1 MNTFSACV
9 DAAFQRAKTLLWPI
23 QKNVWLKLFVLF
35 LFTGGCGSYVGNI
48 GNVKSFKDLSKNNTG
63 PTQAAPAAPDKDTMV
78 ITSQAVSEFIAE
90 VKGVIKS
97 AWEKYR
103 LYVYAA
109 AAVFFMFLIFFFVVG
124 IWFTSRLEVTLISIL
139 REGIV
144 EIGRHWRQTESLGWS
159 LFVFRL
165 WIYALCA
172 IVFLP
177 LIGVGLGGIAYAIK
191 HSMTALAVLF
201 GLGMFFLVVVTI
213 VTSLALWALMKFLP
227 AVMCEF
233 NESPRSGARRLWQW
247 LSTQPGSALSGV
259 FLYILVSV
267 AVGVAVAIALVLLV
281 LALVFMAV
289 LLSLALALIIKGTV
303 AKGILVVV
311 GMTAAVIFAA
321 FLMMMGSVPAG
332 TFLTYLRIELIAR
345 ALSRTP
351 QSSPHAA
358 A

>member
-233 NESPRSGARRLWQW
+233 NESPRSGARRMWFAGNRFRSRWSGRNCSSRASRKSYCRRGCRGVQSGSRRDGWQ
-247 LSTQPGSALSGV
+247 S
-259 FLYILVSV
+259 
-267 AVGVAVAIALVLLV
+267 
-281 LALVFMAV
+281 
-289 LLSLALALIIKGTV
+289 
-303 AKGILVVV
+303 
-311 GMTAAVIFAA
+311 
-321 FLMMMGSVPAG
+321 
-332 TFLTYLRIELIAR
+332 R
-345 ALSRTP
+345 ALSPFSSVRTRVY
-351 QSSPHAA
+351 SRARLA
-358 A
+358 

>member
-1 MNTFSACV
+1 MPSK
-9 DAAFQRAKTLLWPI
+9 RAEQGPSSPAVSKPTPQAVNQFIADNKPKVLAYW
-23 QKNVWLKLFVLF
+23 QKIKPFLFLAIAGFIVVGLF
-35 LFTGGCGSYVGNI
+35 LFV
-48 GNVKSFKDLSKNNTG
+48 
-63 PTQAAPAAPDKDTMV
+63 A
-78 ITSQAVSEFIAE
+78 
-90 VKGVIKS
+90 GV
-97 AWEKYR
+97 W
-103 LYVYAA
+103 L
-109 AAVFFMFLIFFFVVG
+109 
-124 IWFTSRLEVTLISIL
+124 TSRLEVTLISIL

-159 LFVFRL
+159 LFLFRL
-165 WIYALCA
+165 WIYVLCA
-172 IVFLP
+172 IIFLP
-177 LIGVGLGGIAYAIK
+177 LIGGGLVGIAYAIK

-201 GLGMFFLVVVTI
+201 GIGLFFLVVVTI
-213 VTSLALWALMKFLP
+213 VISLALWALMKFLP